1 MNCRTAHYELSLNL
15 DGRLPSGRHAML
27 MEHVDGCGPCATL
40 WKELQAAQSLALRM
54 PRQRVSSGF
63 RDQLWQRIQSGE
75 GTPEAVFR
83 EPVPLVSK
91 VRYVLAGAAAA
102 AAVLLALDAL
112 QPAPEKSR
120 SATEGVLQPRLV
132 ARGDAA
138 PGNTQ
143 PTASY
148 ASLAPLTP
156 DLLAREAALQ
166 FRNNYVQASSQLAAL
181 EGRQAGS
188 TAQGAEPI
196 VRSVCDHAVQMHD
209 LGSVLLRLREDEHVT
224 FSNPQVDAEL
234 RMMVQ
239 LLDEERLSRGDMD
252 TVRTVVAPALR
263 RVHRIAALPEDLRV
277 RGIWTPAERQQV
289 LMRISIDRPQVIGR
303 LFYVM
308 PGQAFPGQ
316 GVPVV
321 DPQLQ
326 GRIFVFQDD
335 CGTNLVAPRSTV
347 ANPATLLRLGMQP
360 APEAATG
367 TADRAGT
374 SQPPR

>member
-1 MNCRTAHYELSLNL
+1 MNCRTAHYELSLCL
-15 DGRLPSGRHAML
+15 DGRLPSGKRALL
-27 MEHVDGCGPCATL
+27 MEHVDGCEPCAAI
-40 WKELQAAQSLALRM
+40 WKDLQAAQSLALRL
-54 PRQRVSSGF
+54 PKQRVSSGF
-63 RDQLWQRIQSGE
+63 RDQLWERIQSGE
-75 GTPEAVFR
+75 GTPDAVFR
-83 EPVPLVSK
+83 EPVPLASK
-91 VRYVLAGAAAA
+91 VRYLLAGAAAA
-102 AAVLLALDAL
+102 AAVLFALDVL
-112 QPAPEKSR
+112 QPAPDKVRGASDN
-120 SATEGVLQPRLV
+120 ATQPRLV
-132 ARGDAA
+132 ARGETMPAENQPSAA
-138 PGNTQ
+138 F
-143 PTASY
+143 

-166 FRNNYVQASSQLAAL
+166 FRNNYVQANSQLAVL
-181 EGRQAGS
+181 EGRPVQSSG
-188 TAQGAEPI
+188 EPADPM

-224 FSNPQVDAEL
+224 FSNPQIDAEL

-239 LLDEERLSRGDMD
+239 LLDEERLHRADMD

-308 PGQAFPGQ
+308 PGQSVIAQ
-316 GVPVV
+316 GVPAI

-326 GRIFVFQDD
+326 GRIFLFQDD

-347 ANPATLLRLGMQP
+347 ANPATLLRIGMP
-360 APEAATG
+360 G
-367 TADRAGT
+367 TADTKQVR
-374 SQPPR
+374 